1 MAALMAQCMNALSKQ
16 RNHLEPVDD
25 AAATADLEIDLLLEA
40 IFRRFGFDFR
50 AYERAGVAAKL
61 QVVMAERE
69 LTTVSQLQDR
79 VLHDGVTSS
88 ALLRALS
95 VQPVLLFC
103 DFATVARL
111 RRVLASTL
119 RPAALPKVW
128 LAECAGAEEAWS
140 LALLLAEQQLDAR
153 TEIFATVANEDLLR
167 EAEQAFIPLARL
179 EVCAQY
185 YRENGGTLALLDYFE
200 IDGERA
206 VLRADL
212 RNRITWAQYNLVT
225 DASFNEFEMILCP
238 RAMADF
244 GPILRGR
251 TLRLFHDS
259 LALFGVIGLDREFDA
274 GDPLGSLYQPVFP
287 KQSWYKRIA

>member
-1 MAALMAQCMNALSKQ
+1 MNKQ
-16 RNHLEPVDD
+16 LPQIEPPDEG
-25 AAATADLEIDLLLEA
+25 AATAQLEIDLLLEA

-50 AYERAGVAAKL
+50 AYDRPGVAAKL
-61 QVVMAERE
+61 HTLMAERQ
-69 LTTVSQLQDR
+69 LATVSLLQDR
-79 VLHDGVTSS
+79 VLHDEETGKAV
-88 ALLRALS
+88 LRALS

-103 DFATVARL
+103 DFAQVQRL

-140 LALLLAEQQLDAR
+140 LALLLAEQQLEAR
-153 TEIFATVANEDLLR
+153 TEIFATVANEELLR

-200 IDGERA
+200 VTGERA

-212 RNRITWAQYNLVT
+212 RSRITWAQYNLVT

-244 GPILRGR
+244 GPVLRGR

-259 LALFGVIGLDREFDA
+259 LALFGVLGLDREFDA
-274 GDPLGSLYQPVFP
+274 GDPLGVLYQPVFP
-287 KQSWYKRIA
+287 KQSWYKRTA

>member
-1 MAALMAQCMNALSKQ
+1 MAALDQPVIDAEAANDARALA
-16 RNHLEPVDD
+16 E
-25 AAATADLEIDLLLEA
+25 LEIDLLLEA

-50 AYERAGVAAKL
+50 AYERGAVTAKL
-61 QVVMAERE
+61 RAVMAERR
-69 LTTVSQLQDR
+69 LASVSLLQDR
-79 VLHDGVTSS
+79 VLHDGDTCTAV
-88 ALLRALS
+88 LRALS

-103 DFATVARL
+103 DFAQVQRL

-153 TEIFATVANEDLLR
+153 TEIFATVANEELLR
-167 EAEQAFIPLARL
+167 EAERAFIPLARL

-185 YRENGGTLALLDYFE
+185 YRENGGTLALLDYFD
-200 IDGERA
+200 IDGDQA

-212 RNRITWAQYNLVT
+212 RSRITWAQYNLVT

-244 GPILRGR
+244 GPVLRGR

-259 LALFGVIGLDREFDA
+259 LALFGVLGLDREFDA
-274 GDPLGSLYQPVFP
+274 GDPLGALYQPVFP
-287 KQSWYKRIA
+287 RQSWYKRIA

>member
-1 MAALMAQCMNALSKQ
+1 MAALVSSMAAV
-16 RNHLEPVDD
+16 NHRLAAARPVDD
-25 AAATADLEIDLLLEA
+25 QQATAELEVDLLLEA
-40 IFRRFGFDFR
+40 VFRRFGFDFR
-50 AYERAGVAAKL
+50 AYERGGVAAKL
-61 QVVMAERE
+61 RAVMTERQ
-69 LTTVSQLQDR
+69 LASVSLLQDR
-79 VLHDGVTSS
+79 VLHDDSTCAAV
-88 ALLRALS
+88 LRALS

-103 DFATVARL
+103 DFAQVQRL

-140 LALLLAEQQLDAR
+140 LALLLAEQQLEAR
-153 TEIFATVANEDLLR
+153 TEIFATVANEELLR
-167 EAEQAFIPLARL
+167 EAEQAFIPLGRL

-200 IDGERA
+200 VDGERA

-244 GPILRGR
+244 GPVLRGR

-259 LALFGVIGLDREFDA
+259 LALFGVLGLDREFDA
-274 GDPLGSLYQPVFP
+274 GDPLGALYQPLFSG
-287 KQSWYKRIA
+287 QSWYKRIA